1 MKKSSEERK
10 LKLFNDIINS
20 INLINEFLG
29 SINLFEEYTI
39 DIKTKSA
46 IERQLG
52 ITGEAIK
59 RIKEIDPQE
68 LIKYQA
74 DIIGFRNIIIHNYD
88 AIDDAVV
95 GQL

>member
-39 DIKTKSA
+39 DIKN
-46 IERQLG
+46 Q
-52 ITGEAIK
+52 K
-59 RIKEIDPQE
+59 R
-68 LIKYQA
+68 
-74 DIIGFRNIIIHNYD
+74 H
-88 AIDDAVV
+88 
-95 GQL
+95 